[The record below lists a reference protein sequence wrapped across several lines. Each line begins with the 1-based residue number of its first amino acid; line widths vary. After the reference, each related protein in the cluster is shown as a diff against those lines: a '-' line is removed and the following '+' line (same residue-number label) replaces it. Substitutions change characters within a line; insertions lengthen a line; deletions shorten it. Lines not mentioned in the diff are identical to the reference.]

1 MFHAVVTSWVCFH
14 SPVLQS
20 NSRVEQMFE
29 LVVAEDYREVSSLFR
44 GEIEEYIAHS
54 MVDNTSKGL
63 LLPSKAN
70 RAYHRPRQLNFSRG
84 MYGAQASCIMKNI
97 YMVRVYKYT

>member
-1 MFHAVVTSWVCFH
+1 MFD
-14 SPVLQS
+14 
-20 NSRVEQMFE
+20 
-29 LVVAEDYREVSSLFR
+29 LVVGEDYREVSSLFR

-84 MYGAQASCIMKNI
+84 MCGAQASCIMKNI

>member
-14 SPVLQS
+14 PPILQS
-20 NSRVEQMFE
+20 NNGRVQQRFD
-29 LVVAEDYREVSSLFR
+29 LVVGEDYREVSSLFR

-70 RAYHRPRQLNFSRG
+70 RAYDPTMDFF
-84 MYGAQASCIMKNI
+84 
-97 YMVRVYKYT
+97 